1 VGRERRRVRRRDRL
15 RAANA
20 HAHAEQAGEGEDV
33 CNTRHS
39 DFSVI
44 QAFQGPSTERTP

>member
-1 VGRERRRVRRRDRL
+1 VGRERCRFGRRDRL

-20 HAHAEQAGEGEDV
+20 HAHAEHAGEGEDV

-39 DFSVI
+39 THSVI
-44 QAFQGPSTERTP
+44 QKI